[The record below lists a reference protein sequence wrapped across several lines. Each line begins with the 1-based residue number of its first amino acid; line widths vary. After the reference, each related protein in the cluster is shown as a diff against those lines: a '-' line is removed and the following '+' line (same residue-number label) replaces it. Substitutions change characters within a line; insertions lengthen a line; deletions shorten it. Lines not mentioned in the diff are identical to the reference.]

1 MEAATPRIV
10 VVPLER
16 DGDRLDRVL
25 ASALTDVSRSRIKQQ
40 IERGRVT
47 LDEQAVTHASRRVR
61 AGQTL
66 RLHLEPLPPARLEA
80 EDIPLEILHMDAHLV
95 VVNKPAGLV
104 VHPGAG
110 NPRGTLVNA
119 LLAKVRL
126 AFPDDQG
133 ERPGLIHRLDKDT
146 SGVIAV
152 TRHPDAQD
160 RYSALF
166 SARQVRKIYL
176 AIVQGRPGIDRGV
189 LDTFYGRH
197 PGNRVK
203 YSSRVTAGK
212 RAITEYKV
220 LARGRHASAL
230 AVRIKT
236 GRTHQIRVHLA
247 DAGFPVVADSLYGR
261 PLPRPHRYGAD
272 PEFQALF
279 ALPRQ
284 ALHAWKLGFVDPFSD
299 EAREFIAPIPDD
311 LRPIVEILELDI

>member
-1 MEAATPRIV
+1 MEAAEARIV
-10 VVPLER
+10 VVPPER

-25 ASALTDVSRSRIKQQ
+25 ASALADVSRSRIKQQ

-47 LDEQAVTHASRRVR
+47 LDERAVTHASHRVR
-61 AGQTL
+61 AGQTA
-66 RLHLEPLPPARLEA
+66 RLYLEPAPPARLQA
-80 EDIPLEILHMDAHLV
+80 EDIPLDILHMDEHLV
-95 VVNKPAGLV
+95 VVDKPAGLV

-126 AFPDDQG
+126 TFPDDQG
-133 ERPGLIHRLDKDT
+133 ERPGLIHRLDKET

-152 TRHPDAQD
+152 TRHPDALD

-166 SARQVRKIYL
+166 SGRRVRKIYL
-176 AIVQGRPGIDRGV
+176 AIVQGRPSSEREVI
-189 LDTFYGRH
+189 DTFYGRH
-197 PGNRVK
+197 PRDRVK
-203 YSSRVTAGK
+203 YSSRVSGGK
-212 RAITEYKV
+212 RAVTEYKV

-230 AVRIKT
+230 AVRIQT

-247 DAGFPVVADSLYGR
+247 DAGFPVVADALYGR

-279 ALPRQ
+279 ALRRQ
-284 ALHAWKLGFVDPFSD
+284 ALHAWKLGFVDPFSG
-299 EAREFIAPIPDD
+299 EPREFVAPIPAD
-311 LRPIVEILELDI
+311 LRPVLDVLELDI